1 MSGNDE
7 MVNHIS
13 PKCNTPGDIS
23 NKINQ
28 LERSTDQLKVSVNG
42 LYSIH
47 NPDLI
52 QTYYGN
58 TINLLQ
64 RLLRIEHIS
73 QRSLDI

>member
-23 NKINQ
+23 IKINK
-28 LERSTDQLKVSVNG
+28 LERSTGQLTGQLKVSVNG

-47 NPDLI
+47 NPELI
-52 QTYYGN
+52 QTYY
-58 TINLLQ
+58 
-64 RLLRIEHIS
+64 
-73 QRSLDI
+73 